1 MAPRA
6 RGSKAPSDLIPT
18 LERAFKS
25 GGVHLI
31 AVPIDYT
38 ENTRVLID
46 ELREKLKTVAEPAEC
61 QGRRGRMTT
70 TQLQPEESAMS
81 DKLNEQA
88 DKMREMAQTTL
99 DKAKEAVSQY
109 MAESQKMREKADS
122 GVRASYSSAKEM
134 NEKAVAFAEANVV
147 AGFELAQRLL
157 QAKDPQE
164 MGAVYQGHLKE
175 QMEKMNAQF
184 RELGSLVSKPAPVDL
199 NK

>member
-1 MAPRA
+1 M
-6 RGSKAPSDLIPT
+6 SEQI
-18 LERAFKS
+18 
-25 GGVHLI
+25 
-31 AVPIDYT
+31 
-38 ENTRVLID
+38 NQQ
-46 ELREKLKTVAEPAEC
+46 AE
-61 QGRRGRMTT
+61 
-70 TQLQPEESAMS
+70 
-81 DKLNEQA
+81 
-88 DKMREMAQTTL
+88 KMREMAQAML

-122 GVRASYSSAKEM
+122 GVRASYSSVKEM
-134 NEKAVAFAEANVV
+134 NEKAVAFAEANVA

-184 RELGSLVSKPAPVDL
+184 RELGNLMSSPTPVDL

>member
-1 MAPRA
+1 M
-6 RGSKAPSDLIPT
+6 DDDH
-18 LERAFKS
+18 
-25 GGVHLI
+25 V
-31 AVPIDYT
+31 
-38 ENTRVLID
+38 
-46 ELREKLKTVAEPAEC
+46 
-61 QGRRGRMTT
+61 
-70 TQLQPEESAMS
+70 LQPVESAMS

-88 DKMREMAQTTL
+88 DKMREMAQATL
-99 DKAKEAVSQY
+99 DKARDAVSKY
-109 MAESQKMREKADS
+109 MAESQKMREKADA

-134 NEKAVAFAEANVV
+134 NEKAAAFAEANVA

-184 RELGSLVSKPAPVDL
+184 RELGSLISKPAPVDP